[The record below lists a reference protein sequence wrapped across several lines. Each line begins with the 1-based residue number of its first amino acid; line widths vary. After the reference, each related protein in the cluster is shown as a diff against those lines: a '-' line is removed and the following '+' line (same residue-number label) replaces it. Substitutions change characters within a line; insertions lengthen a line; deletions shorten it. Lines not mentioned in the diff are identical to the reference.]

1 MELTKNDLNFVLTHL
16 PKDVRIL
23 IEENPVFLGGGFIR
37 AIIAGEKP
45 SDIDLFGKTKEQLQ
59 VFAYKL
65 SNSRGVKVHETKNA
79 ITLLCNPRLTVQFIT
94 RWVYDTAE
102 GVMASFDFTVCQ
114 AVIWYDWD
122 SSTWKSAISES
133 FYCDLAAR
141 RLVYTMP
148 QRNEDAG
155 GSILR
160 VRKYL
165 SRGYNIQA
173 QSLGKCIARLYMGIR
188 SESFAMHDETE
199 MGKVLTGLLREVDPN
214 HVIDGVEIADE
225 HEIIVGEDQ

>member
-1 MELTKNDLNFVLTHL
+1 MELTKTDLNFVLTHL
-16 PKDVRIL
+16 PKDVRTL
-23 IEENPVFLGGGFIR
+23 IEENPVYLGGGFIR

-45 SDIDLFGKTKEQLQ
+45 SDIDLFGKSKEALQ

-65 SNSRGVKVHETKNA
+65 SNSRGVKVHETQNS
-79 ITLLCNPRLTVQFIT
+79 ITLLCNPRLAVQFIT
-94 RWVYDTAE
+94 RWVYNTAE

-114 AVIWYDWD
+114 AVVWYDLE
-122 SSTWKSAISES
+122 SGTWKSAVSEG

-148 QRNEDAG
+148 QRNEDVG

-173 QSLGKCIARLYMGIR
+173 NSLGKCIARFVKGVRWESLLSFDEAEVGII
-188 SESFAMHDETE
+188 
-199 MGKVLTGLLREVDPN
+199 LTGLLREVDPS

-225 HEIIVGEDQ
+225 HEIIVGE